1 MNTLI
6 LPPQLSVKVNKEHK
20 VFKSSSETFTACSLL
35 SQSLPHQHREA
46 INYISGL
53 TQRPSRTDT
62 HFLRSCQPAHTRC
75 QPAHTSLPPRSPRSL
90 PGLGPT
96 SPAGAGA
103 AAAAE
108 QQQQQRRRSSC
119 SSCSSCSS
127 STQLHVRSW
136 FLLKL
141 LKVSP
146 AGQRPPPSANTHT
159 HRHTGAAAGCKCWS

>member
-108 QQQQQRRRSSC
+108 QQQQQQRRR